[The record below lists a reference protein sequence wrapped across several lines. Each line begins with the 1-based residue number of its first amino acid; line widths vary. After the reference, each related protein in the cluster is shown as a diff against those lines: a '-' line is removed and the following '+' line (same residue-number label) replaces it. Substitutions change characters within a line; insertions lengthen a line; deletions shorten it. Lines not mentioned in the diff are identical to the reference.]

1 MKGVEPRE
9 RSSEGAELWADSAGF
24 LIRRA
29 RSPLTTCFANAGGS
43 HSTLRATLKVVLTV
57 WVAYS
62 RGGVFRSGGLNSA
75 RNRFR
80 RSAEYQTGAYS
91 SSNWQTSANRRCAL
105 LNRRFSVL
113 SILDVGC
120 FAVTIWNVNWVVL
133 LHNNSPQVGRLQAR
147 ACSSCYTLHEVQNHT
162 RPSKHN

>member
-1 MKGVEPRE
+1 MGRLRWLLDPQTKVATDHLLCQRWE
-9 RSSEGAELWADSAGF
+9 
-24 LIRRA
+24 
-29 RSPLTTCFANAGGS
+29 S

-57 WVAYS
+57 WVAYF

-75 RNRFR
+75 RNRSR

-91 SSNWQTSANRRCAL
+91 SSNWQTSANRRCAS

-133 LHNNSPQVGRLQAR
+133 LHNNSPQVGPLQAR
-147 ACSSCYTLHEVQNHT
+147 SVLKLLHPSRSTKPHT
-162 RPSKHN
+162 SFQT